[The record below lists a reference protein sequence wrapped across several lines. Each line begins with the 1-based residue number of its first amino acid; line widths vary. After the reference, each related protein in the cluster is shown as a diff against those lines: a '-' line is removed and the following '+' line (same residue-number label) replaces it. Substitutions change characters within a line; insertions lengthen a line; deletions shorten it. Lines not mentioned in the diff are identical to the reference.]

1 MQSRLVAIFLR
12 GLLAVLP
19 IGLTAY
25 VLVWFGRTSES
36 VFATIYKWILPLD
49 WYIPG
54 MGLVTGLVAIFVVG
68 LSLQAWIVR
77 QLVEQLEKAMLKL
90 PLVKTLYGALKD
102 FLGYFAKKEDKEPN
116 QAVLV
121 ELSQLDA
128 KVIGFVTNE
137 TLDQLKGAA
146 EGRVAVYL
154 PMSYQLGGYTLLL
167 RADQLTPIDMPF
179 EEAMRF
185 AITAGVAGK
194 SKPDKSQA

>member
-68 LSLQAWIVR
+68 LSLQAWIVL

-102 FLGYFAKKEDKEPN
+102 FLGYFAKKEDKEAN

-128 KVIGFVTNE
+128 KVMGFVTNE

-167 RADQLTPIDMPF
+167 RPDQLIPIDMPF

-194 SKPDKSQA
+194 SKPDTPLA

>member
-1 MQSRLVAIFLR
+1 MRSRLVAIFLR

-36 VFATIYKWILPLD
+36 VFATVYQWVLPLD

-54 MGLVTGLVAIFVVG
+54 MGLVTGLVAIFAVG

-77 QLVEQLEKAMLKL
+77 KLVEELEKAMLKL
-90 PLVKTLYGALKD
+90 PLVKSLYGALKD
-102 FLGYFAKKEDKEPN
+102 FLGYFTKKDDKEPN

-121 ELSQLDA
+121 ELPQLDA
-128 KVIGFVTNE
+128 KVMGFVTNE
-137 TLDQLKGAA
+137 SLGQLKEAA
-146 EGRVAVYL
+146 EGRVAVYM

-167 RADQLTPIDMPF
+167 RPEQLTPIDMPF

-194 SKPDKSQA
+194 S